1 MALIIKGNMPTKCC
15 LGGCPIHESCNKYD
29 SLADTR
35 PFDCP
40 IIGEIPDEHGRL
52 IDADKFIS
60 ELRATINK
68 VLLGSLLH
76 NIFVNDES
84 VKQDTLDGIN
94 FVLDRLENAPTVL
107 EATE

>member
-1 MALIIKGNMPTKCC
+1 MSDILIKNMEMPKRCTGCFNSKC
-15 LGGCPIHESCNKYD
+15 LLFFEHTDPNNSRHPNCPLVEVK
-29 SLADTR
+29 
-35 PFDCP
+35 P
-40 IIGEIPDEHGRL
+40 HGRI
-52 IDADKFIS
+52 IDADKFIT

-94 FVLDRLENAPTVL
+94 FVLDRLENAPTIL
-107 EATE
+107 EASE